1 MAPSGDQSAR
11 RLTAAAIAELVGG
24 DLDGPADLALQG
36 VNSMQD
42 AGPQHLT
49 FIRSAEFAHQWT
61 DAAAG
66 AALVTRGVEVPGH
79 DARLR
84 ALIVVDDAELAMNTL
99 LTHFAPEPDW
109 PEPGVHESACVHPT
123 VRLGSGVRI
132 GHGVLVGA
140 DAELGDDV
148 VVCAGAQI
156 GRGARIGAET
166 MIGSQSVIGRDC
178 IIGQRCQLQP
188 FVSVGADGFGYRP
201 NAEGTAL
208 EKVPQNGTVRIGDDV
223 DLGAHTCVDRA
234 KFGETVIGDGS
245 KLDNMVQVGHNV
257 VIGRNVVIA
266 AQAGMAGS
274 VEIGDWAQI
283 GAQAGIAD
291 HLKIGPGARVGAKT
305 GVMRD
310 VEAGTSVLGT
320 PAFEDRIFLRQLSS
334 LRKLPEFMAKQR
346 SQSR

>member
-1 MAPSGDQSAR
+1 
-11 RLTAAAIAELVGG
+11 
-24 DLDGPADLALQG
+24 
-36 VNSMQD
+36 MQD

-123 VRLGSGVRI
+123 ARLGSGVRI

-140 DAELGDDV
+140 DAQLGDDV

>member
-1 MAPSGDQSAR
+1 MASSGDQSTR
-11 RLTAAAIAELVGG
+11 HLTAASVAQLVGG
-24 DLDGPADLALQG
+24 DLDGPADLVLHG
-36 VNSMQD
+36 VDSMQNAD
-42 AGPQHLT
+42 GAHLT
-49 FIRSAEFAHQWT
+49 FIRSGEFARDWK
-61 DAAAG
+61 DATAG

-79 DARLR
+79 DPANR

-109 PEPGVHESACVHPT
+109 PDSGIHDTAQIHESAVM
-123 VRLGSGVRI
+123 GQGVRI
-132 GHGVLVGA
+132 GAGVLVAA
-140 DAELGDDV
+140 DVELGDGV
-148 VVCAGAQI
+148 VLCPGVQI
-156 GRGARIGAET
+156 GRGARIGAGT
-166 MIGSQSVIGRDC
+166 MIGSLSVIGRDC
-178 IIGQRCQLQP
+178 ILGCRCQLQP
-188 FVSVGADGFGYRP
+188 YVSVGADGFGYRP
-201 NAEGTAL
+201 NAAGTGL

-274 VEIGDWAQI
+274 VQVGDWAQI

>member
-1 MAPSGDQSAR
+1 MGSSAVHPTR
-11 RLTAAAIAELVGG
+11 QITAAAIADLVGG
-24 DLDGPADLALQG
+24 DLQGPSELMLHG
-36 VNSMQD
+36 VDSMQHAE
-42 AGPQHLT
+42 AGQLT
-49 FIRSAEFAHQWT
+49 FIRSAEYAQHWK
-61 DAAAG
+61 DAGAG
-66 AALVTRGVEVPGH
+66 AALVTRGIDVPGH
-79 DARLR
+79 DASTR

-99 LTHFAPEPDW
+99 LLHFAPEPDW
-109 PEPGVHESACVHPT
+109 PDTGVHATAQVHESA
-123 VRLGSGVRI
+123 RLGRGVRI
-132 GHGVLVGA
+132 GPQVLVGA
-140 DAELGDDV
+140 GADIGDGV
-148 VVCAGAQI
+148 VLCAGVQI
-156 GRGARIGAET
+156 GRGARVGADT
-166 MIGSQSVIGRDC
+166 LIGSQSMIGRDC
-178 IIGQRCQLQP
+178 ILGCRCQLQP

-274 VEIGDWAQI
+274 VQIGDWAQI